1 MLKSEID
8 HNKTREYIVTVKEG
22 VDWRVLHNE
31 LIQDTTTDD
40 SVDSNIVPDRECHC
54 CKERA
59 INPRNTHYDLTE
71 NEAIK
76 LRNDPRVI
84 GVMAVEDK
92 PEPTPYAVQDGN
104 FNRTTTDA
112 GTHDNWGLLRHINQ
126 TNSFNNS
133 SSDPGGAYNY
143 VLDGTGVDVIILD
156 TGIQVGHP
164 EWEDANGV
172 SRLKQVDWPTISGIN
187 FTQPANFYTDI
198 NGHGTHCAGTMA
210 GKNFGWAKN
219 ADLYN
224 ITLYSNSGNNISW
237 ENAVDAMIGWH
248 TKKNNPSDPA
258 YTGRP
263 TVVNMSFGYSRYI
276 WSGTP
281 NQYSF
286 SFGGTR
292 YDIVGGTYQG
302 TGHSDTTNLTGKG
315 LPAFNNAGYAGI
327 EGKFVSDDAD
337 VRSLINAGIHVCCAA
352 GNSSLKMD
360 VPGGTD
366 YNNNIKILNDA
377 NLHYYHRGGS
387 PSAYEGGET
396 IYYTVNDGS
405 GIVNSGTT
413 TDAFNVGSTGVS
425 ETFQSSTYK
434 DDKAEYSNSGPGI
447 DIYSAGTNI
456 MSARPNVT
464 LGNGDDKFPTPYFDN
479 SSYRQDKISGTSM
492 ATPQIVGM
500 IACLLQAHPDW
511 TPAQVKKY
519 FTSNSLTNMYD
530 TGSTTDYSTTNTIH
544 GSPNRVA
551 YFPMH
556 GDKPFNI
563 G

>member
-1 MLKSEID
+1 
-8 HNKTREYIVTVKEG
+8 
-22 VDWRVLHNE
+22 
-31 LIQDTTTDD
+31 
-40 SVDSNIVPDRECHC
+40 
-54 CKERA
+54 
-59 INPRNTHYDLTE
+59 
-71 NEAIK
+71 
-76 LRNDPRVI
+76 
-84 GVMAVEDK
+84 MA
-92 PEPTPYAVQDGN
+92 
-104 FNRTTTDA
+104 
-112 GTHDNWGLLRHINQ
+112 
-126 TNSFNNS
+126 
-133 SSDPGGAYNY
+133 
-143 VLDGTGVDVIILD
+143 
-156 TGIQVGHP
+156 
-164 EWEDANGV
+164 
-172 SRLKQVDWPTISGIN
+172 
-187 FTQPANFYTDI
+187 
-198 NGHGTHCAGTMA
+198 
-210 GKNFGWAKN
+210 
-219 ADLYN
+219 
-224 ITLYSNSGNNISW
+224 
-237 ENAVDAMIGWH
+237 
-248 TKKNNPSDPA
+248 
-258 YTGRP
+258 
-263 TVVNMSFGYSRYI
+263 
-276 WSGTP
+276 
-281 NQYSF
+281 
-286 SFGGTR
+286 
-292 YDIVGGTYQG
+292 
-302 TGHSDTTNLTGKG
+302 
-315 LPAFNNAGYAGI
+315 
-327 EGKFVSDDAD
+327 DDAD

-396 IYYTVNDGS
+396 NYYTVNDGS